1 MARQQRTRS
10 VIVGLLALR
19 SSSRRKWRRAERR
32 LSMLLNFS
40 NGSVAA
46 GRSGRT
52 YDRNSFRRVFGRIT
66 DAALDPLRQSFARRC
81 ELTASAKDQGP
92 LYGPTRAC
100 CADVPR
106 QQSAHLR
113 HQYHRTRP
121 PPLSASRH
129 VSTDFIQARRTLVR
143 TSPRNPGTVT
153 KSSSPQ
159 AAPAADSA
167 KPP

>member
-1 MARQQRTRS
+1 MTKSRAMLNIKLEWTACTGRRS
-10 VIVGLLALR
+10 AVCEWSTPNRPIQ
-19 SSSRRKWRRAERR
+19 
-32 LSMLLNFS
+32 
-40 NGSVAA
+40 AA
-46 GRSGRT
+46 GQSGRT

-129 VSTDFIQARRTLVR
+129 VSTDFIQERRTLVR